1 MKGNSIGRG
10 LKAAAVSLALGL
22 GLTACSRDYTV
33 AYLYVTSATRTTQ
46 GVVNAYAVDFQS
58 GALEQLSD
66 SPIPAGNNPVALV
79 SSPDAQNLY
88 VVNRN
93 DSTVIHYDIGTDGK
107 LYPQTTTNVV
117 SGSGG
122 VNGSFPVAAAID
134 PFGNFLYV
142 LITYQNG
149 FTTASPGPGGIAVFP
164 IIHSNDPSTN
174 GNLKAPL
181 TFNGFPYY
189 PLGNNPTALTISPK
203 NGYLYVVDREFAANG
218 APFGVMLAFTINT
231 GTVAAPGTGALSQII
246 NPFPTA
252 PAGPVGGGF
261 ALGAS
266 PSSIV
271 EEPAGLYL
279 YATDSNTN
287 QLYSFQTSSG
297 GVQGAPQPLTTGPIP
312 TGLFPANVTV
322 DPRGQF
328 LYVANFGSS
337 TVSAYTIT
345 NGSPSSVAGSSIVA
359 TGPNCVTI
367 EPALGIYLFTSNNTD
382 NSVSAAQLDP
392 HSGSL
397 KGVQGTQFVA
407 APLPTCA
414 VAVANGAH
422 ATQIVH

>member
-1 MKGNSIGRG
+1 MKGKNIGRG
-10 LKAAAVSLALGL
+10 LKATAVSLALGL

-33 AYLYVTSATRTTQ
+33 AYLYVTSATKTTT

-58 GALEQLSD
+58 GALEQLAD

-79 SSPDAQNLY
+79 ASPNAQNIY

-117 SGSGG
+117 LGATGTT
-122 VNGSFPVAAAID
+122 GSFPVAAAID
-134 PFGNFLYV
+134 PLGKFLYV
-142 LITYQNG
+142 AFTFQNG
-149 FTTASPGPGGIAVFP
+149 FTTARPGPGGIAVFP
-164 IIHSNDPSTN
+164 LDGS
-174 GNLKAPL
+174 GNLGAPL
-181 TFNGFPYY
+181 TSNGFPYY
-189 PLGNNPTALTISPK
+189 AVGNNPTALAISPK
-203 NGYLYVVDREFAANG
+203 GGFLYVVDREFTAAG
-218 APFGVMLAFTINT
+218 TPFGVMLAYAQNT
-231 GTVAAPGTGALSQII
+231 ATGALTQVV
-246 NPFPTA
+246 
-252 PAGPVGGGF
+252 GPLTTGAVPGGF
-261 ALGAS
+261 AVGTS

-279 YATDSNTN
+279 YVTDSTTN
-287 QLYSFQTSSG
+287 QLFAFQTNST
-297 GVQGAPQPLTTGPIP
+297 GAPTALTTSPYS
-312 TGLFPANVTV
+312 TGLFPINVTV

-345 NGSPSSVAGSSIVA
+345 NGSPSAVAGGASVA

-382 NSVSAAQLDP
+382 GSVSAEQLDP

-397 KGVQGTQFVA
+397 TAVQGTQFSA
-407 APLPTCA
+407 AALPTCA

>member
-10 LKAAAVSLALGL
+10 LKAAAVSLAIGL

-33 AYLYVTSATRTTQ
+33 AYLYVTSATKTTA
-46 GVVNAYAVDFQS
+46 GVINAYSVDFQS
-58 GALEQLSD
+58 GALEQLAD

-79 SSPDAQNLY
+79 AAPNAQNLY

-107 LYPQTTTNVV
+107 LYPETTTNVV
-117 SGSGG
+117 QGAGG
-122 VNGSFPVAAAID
+122 IVGSFPVAAAID
-134 PFGNFLYV
+134 PTGKFLYV
-142 LITYQNG
+142 IFTYQNG
-149 FTTASPGPGGIAVFP
+149 FTTARPGPGGIAIFP
-164 IIHSNDPSTN
+164 IDSS
-174 GNLKAPL
+174 GNLGAAL
-181 TFNGFPYY
+181 TQNGLPYI
-189 PLGNNPTALTISPK
+189 PVGNNPTAITVNPK
-203 NGYLYVVDREFAANG
+203 GGFLYVVDREFTPAG
-218 APFGVMLAFTINT
+218 SPFGVLLAYSANT
-231 GTVAAPGTGALSQII
+231 TTGALTQVIS
-246 NPFPTA
+246 PGA
-252 PAGPVGGGF
+252 AVGGPVTGGF
-261 ALGAS
+261 AVGTS

-271 EEPAGLYL
+271 EEPAGLYV
-279 YATDSNTN
+279 YVTDSATN
-287 QLYSFQTSSG
+287 QLFAFQTNST
-297 GVQGAPQPLTTGPIP
+297 GAVQPLTTSPYA
-312 TGLFPANVTV
+312 TGLFPVNVTV

-345 NGSPSSVAGSSIVA
+345 GGSPSSVAGSATVA

-382 NSVSAAQLDP
+382 GSVSAEQLDP

-397 KGVQGTQFVA
+397 KTVQGSQFSA